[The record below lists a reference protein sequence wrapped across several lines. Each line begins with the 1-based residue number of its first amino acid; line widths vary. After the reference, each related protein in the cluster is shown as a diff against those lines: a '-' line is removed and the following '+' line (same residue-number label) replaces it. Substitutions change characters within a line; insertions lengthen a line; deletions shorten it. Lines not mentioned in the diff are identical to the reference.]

1 MKRLLALLLIAVAP
15 AWAQLKSPDGQL
27 EVVLELDAQQRLH
40 YRVSRAGQ
48 PVLLPSRLGLQL
60 EGADLAS
67 RLTEVSRSP
76 VRPHHERYELGH
88 GKRRLVDYRAN
99 AQSLIYANPQGQRLQ
114 IELRLSN
121 DGLAFRYR
129 VDEPK
134 LPIKRFVSEAS
145 SFRFAPEARAWLQPM
160 SVAETGWSRVNPAY
174 EEHHQ
179 TEIAVGTVSPSKA
192 GWVFPALFRTGDT
205 WVALS
210 EAGMDGG
217 FHASR
222 LQAESPNGEYQLGQP
237 MPAERFPG
245 GALLAEVKGRALQT
259 PWRVL
264 AIGSLKAVMESTLGT
279 DLALPAIPFPK
290 AKVRPGLAAWS
301 WALLKDDGTV
311 YEVQRR
317 FIDCAA
323 EMRWPHVLIDA
334 DWDRKIGDAR
344 IKELAD
350 YARSQ
355 GVAIHVWYNSS
366 GPWNDTTYTP
376 KSALLTP
383 EQRRREFARVKA
395 LGVAGLK
402 IDFFNGDG
410 QSVIGYYL
418 DLLKDAAAHGLLVNF
433 HGATLP
439 RGWARTFPNFM
450 TAEAVK
456 GFEFATFEQVDQDK
470 VARHLAMLPFAR
482 NLWDPM
488 DFTPMVFADIPKIQ
502 RRTRNGFELA
512 QAVLLLSGI
521 QHVAETPEGMA
532 TVPGAVRRYLQEL
545 PARWDE
551 TRFLAGEPGRYL
563 VLARRAGRAWHVAGF
578 NADDVP
584 RTLPLDLGFIG
595 AGQGL
600 LIADGEGPR
609 EFALGTL
616 PAGNAFI
623 TIKPQGGFVA
633 RFTR

>member
-1 MKRLLALLLIAVAP
+1 MKLLAILLLLAAP
-15 AWAQLKSPDGQL
+15 AWAGLKSPDGQL
-27 EVVLELDAQQRLH
+27 DVELELDAQQRLH
-40 YRVSRAGQ
+40 YRVQRAGK

-60 EGADLAS
+60 EGADLAGS
-67 RLTEVSRSP
+67 LRAVSRTAP
-76 VRPHHERYELGH
+76 RLHRERYELGH
-88 GKRRLVDYRAN
+88 GKRRAVDYRAN
-99 AQSLIYANPQGQRLQ
+99 EQTYIYANPQGQRL
-114 IELRLSN
+114 ELQLRVSN
-121 DGLAFRYR
+121 DGLAFRYL

-134 LPIKRFVSEAS
+134 LPVKRFVSEAS

-174 EEHHQ
+174 EEHYQ
-179 TEIAVGTVSPSKA
+179 TDIAVGTASPSKA

-210 EAGMDGG
+210 EAGMNGG

-222 LQAESPNGEYQLGQP
+222 LQAESPGGEYQLGQP
-237 MPAERFPG
+237 MAAERFPG
-245 GALLAEVKGRALQT
+245 GALLAEVKGRLT
-259 PWRVL
+259 SPWRVL
-264 AIGSLKAVMESTLGT
+264 AIGSLKTVMESTLGT
-279 DLALPAIPFPK
+279 DLALPAITFPK
-290 AKVRPGLAAWS
+290 AKVKPGLAAWS
-301 WALLKDDGTV
+301 WALLKDEGTV

-317 FIDCAA
+317 FIDYAA

-334 DWDRKIGDAR
+334 DWDRKIGDEKIKQLVEHAR
-344 IKELAD
+344 AK
-350 YARSQ
+350 
-355 GVAIHVWYNSS
+355 GVAVHLWYNSS

-383 EQRRREFARVKA
+383 EQRRREFARMQR

-439 RGWARTFPNFM
+439 RGWSRTFPNFM

-470 VARHLAMLPFAR
+470 VARHLAMLPFTR

-532 TVPGAVRRYLQEL
+532 TVPAEVKLYLQTL

-551 TRFLAGEPGRYL
+551 TRFLVGEPGRYL
-563 VLARRAGRAWHVAGF
+563 VLARRAGKAWYLAGF
-578 NADDVP
+578 NADDAP
-584 RTLPLDLGFIG
+584 REIRLDLGFLGQREGQLIG
-595 AGQGL
+595 
-600 LIADGEGPR
+600 DGEGMR
-609 EFALGTL
+609 DFALGTL
-616 PAGNAFI
+616 SAADAVL

-633 RFTR
+633 TFR